1 MTKCILN
8 MIVKNES
15 ANLRRNLVSVSKLV
29 QAVYILD
36 TGSTDDTIK
45 VIQDTVDTELSGIP
59 CEVGVSEF
67 VDFGTTRTE
76 A

>member
-15 ANLRRNLVSVSKLV
+15 ANLRRNLLSVSKLV
-29 QAVYILD
+29 QAIYILD
-36 TGSTDDTIK
+36 TGSTDNTIET
-45 VIQDTVDTELSGIP
+45 IHSIVDEDLSGIP
-59 CEVGVSEF
+59 CKVGVSTF
-67 VDFGTTRTE
+67 IDFGTTRTE